1 MKLILLDIFW
11 GNIVPL
17 KVSVLQVWF
26 KLTKRIILS
35 GGMLCLNSALKIE
48 SFFLL

>member
-11 GNIVPL
+11 VKIVPL

-26 KLTKRIILS
+26 KLTKRKYVD
-35 GGMLCLNSALKIE
+35 GVFG
-48 SFFLL
+48 